1 MKHSLRYET
10 TSTETWQPPLTW
22 DNIHRDWTRH
32 PLRHETMS
40 RKTWGNLHRDKT
52 IHRDLRHNIH
62 RDMRHHPE
70 RDKRNLQVLFHEHL
84 FQCVWRLI
92 QKVRTCL
99 ILNKYVLPFQF
110 SLFSPVCSRA
120 ECLQAVLL
128 LHSHQHQCGSPA
140 GCPTV
145 PCDASLHFS
154 SCVPQRNHFRYVS
167 NSSQSP
173 WTHVPW
179 SRLCW
184 NGSQVSNWYLWQ
196 DCVGTST
203 TTHVM
208 TSEWTAAWWRELL
221 HHLPNA
227 GKLNSTVMTSSCS
240 LEIPAAK
247 ISPGVHRKSWTS
259 CVLSHVMLFSFISL
273 SVTLVL
279 DVCVP

>member
-1 MKHSLRYET
+1 M
-10 TSTETWQPPLTW
+10 
-22 DNIHRDWTRH
+22 
-32 PLRHETMS
+32 
-40 RKTWGNLHRDKT
+40 
-52 IHRDLRHNIH
+52 
-62 RDMRHHPE
+62 
-70 RDKRNLQVLFHEHL
+70 
-84 FQCVWRLI
+84 
-92 QKVRTCL
+92 
-99 ILNKYVLPFQF
+99 LNKYVLPFQF

-184 NGSQVSNWYLWQ
+184 NGSRVSNWYLWQ

-203 TTHVM
+203 TTPVM
-208 TSEWTAAWWRELL
+208 TSEWTVAWWRELL
-221 HHLPNA
+221 QHLPNP
-227 GKLNSTVMTSSCS
+227 GKLKTSVLMSSCS

-247 ISPGVHRKSWTS
+247 TSPGVHRKSWTS
-259 CVLSHVMLFSFISL
+259 CVLSHVMLFSHHISECNTGFWRL
-273 SVTLVL
+273 CAIENFAQFWCSKLTDPSGVFAPCHPVVSPNTYRDVGLKTHPANVYQHIHLKKKRKNTFLPFMASGFLWTLMIWFHKVL
-279 DVCVP
+279 TVF